1 MSTARKDIKPPKP
14 LEPPNSNF
22 YQLVKTLRPD
32 ELAAL
37 RQLCSF
43 MESKV
48 YPIINKYWV
57 EDSFELIP
65 AFKDLNLDGLGMQ
78 GYVPE
83 EAHCSA
89 VLLQW
94 RWHALTLHSRLFSA
108 PKWYMSMRNEVIL
121 SKENILRC

>member
-14 LEPPNSNF
+14 LQPPNSNF
-22 YQLVKTLRPD
+22 YQLAKTLRPD

-65 AFKDLNLDGLGMQ
+65 AFKDLNLGGLGMQ
-78 GYVPE
+78 GY
-83 EAHCSA
+83 CSRGGSA
-89 VLLQW
+89 LLSGPI
-94 RWHALTLHSRLFSA
+94 AMEMACTDTSFATFFGSEMVYEYE
-108 PKWYMSMRNEVIL
+108 K
-121 SKENILRC
+121 